1 MSNKQRMPPVLEFG
15 QIVYS
20 DNFYDGVLNY
30 PIVQDNPEIYG
41 TKVGIIISSGMCGS
55 NYTGTVAFYN
65 SKGDY
70 DEKTGNLSFLRNE
83 FSIKLHVIGM
93 KITDNRLKAARERYV
108 TDPTT
113 GVKRLKNLDEE
124 EADRIM
130 TIGFLYWLQ
139 VDEDDTVKTQVKI
152 LLEKLQNPTQET
164 IIQEI
169 QDSIIFKP
177 PERINNYATIFGESL
192 NKWLKE
198 QSYRNKTD
206 LCVVQGG
213 RRRKKT
219 RRRKSRRHKTRRK
232 KTRNYKRY

>member
-1 MSNKQRMPPVLEFG
+1 MSDKQRMPPVLEFG

-20 DNFYDGVLNY
+20 DIFYDGLLRY
-30 PIVQDNPEIYG
+30 PIVRDNPEIYG

-55 NYTGTVAFYN
+55 NHSGTVAFYN
-65 SKGDY
+65 SKGEY
-70 DEKTGNLSFLRNE
+70 DEKTGNLSFLLSE

-93 KITDNRLKAARERYV
+93 KVTDSRLKAARERYV

-113 GVKRLKNLDEE
+113 GVTRLKNLDEE
-124 EADRIM
+124 EAERIM

-139 VDEDDTVKTQVKI
+139 VDEDGMVKKHVEI
-152 LLEKLQNPTQET
+152 LLEKLKNPTPES
-164 IIQEI
+164 II
-169 QDSIIFKP
+169 QDSIIFEP

-192 NKWLKE
+192 KEWLRE
-198 QSYRNKTD
+198 QSYRNTTD

-219 RRRKSRRHKTRRK
+219 RRRKSRRHKTRRH